1 MDDPREYRVLLLSGR
16 RNYDIAGKAC
26 AREQGMTPNTS
37 SDIAM
42 TRSLWRGPAMWTR
55 AADIF
60 IILLAIS
67 LPWSTSLVAIFAVL
81 WFLTLLPALGV
92 ERFFQ
97 SVKRPA
103 SALPLALFALAVVG
117 TLWSTDVP
125 WEARLHGINPVAK
138 LLAIPLLIYHFETSK
153 RGFWVIVAFLASC
166 TFVMLASWLMFIDP
180 RMTFYPARAPGVP
193 VKNYIVQGQEF
204 ALCAFGGFGAA
215 VYLWRANFKR
225 SAVALVLV
233 SAGFL
238 CNMAFVVSSRTV
250 WVCVPFLLLVFALLH
265 FNRRGVVIVFAIA
278 VVAAGLFWTASPY
291 LRMRTSDVAVEYKEY
306 HDQNAPTSTGLR
318 LEYWRKS
325 LKFIQSAPLIGNGT
339 GSTKTLFE
347 RDAVGKKDV
356 SAEIIGN
363 PHNQTL
369 NVAVQ
374 WGLLGC
380 IVLYAMWLAH
390 LMMFLQPGLISWIGL
405 AAVVENFVSSL
416 FNSHLFDFGEGWIY
430 VLAVGVTGGMISRIR
445 GFSAD
450 GVSRG
455 LSGSPAER
463 QMKP

>member
-1 MDDPREYRVLLLSGR
+1 
-16 RNYDIAGKAC
+16 
-26 AREQGMTPNTS
+26 MTANTS
-37 SDIAM
+37 SDIA
-42 TRSLWRGPAMWTR
+42 TRPSLWRGPAAWTR
-55 AADIF
+55 AADTF
-60 IILLAIS
+60 IILLAVS
-67 LPWSTSLVAIFAVL
+67 LPWSTSFVAIFAVL
-81 WFLTLLPALGV
+81 WFLSLLPTLDV

-97 SVKRPA
+97 SLKRPP
-103 SALPLALFALAVVG
+103 SALPVALFALAVVG

-125 WEARLHGINPVAK
+125 WAARLHGINPVAK
-138 LLAIPLLIYHFETSK
+138 LLAIPLLIYHFETSR
-153 RGFWVIVAFLASC
+153 RGFWVIIAFLASC
-166 TFVMLASWLMFIDP
+166 TSVMLASWLIFIDP
-180 RMTFYPARAPGVP
+180 RMAFDPARSPGVP

-215 VYLWRANFKR
+215 VYLWRANLKR
-225 SAVALVLV
+225 YAVALILV
-233 SAGFL
+233 SIGFL

-265 FNRRGVVIVFAIA
+265 FNRRGVLIILA
-278 VVAAGLFWTASPY
+278 VAVAAGAVFWASSPY
-291 LRMRTSDVAVEYKEY
+291 LRTRTTGVAVEYEEY
-306 HDQNAPTSTGLR
+306 HDQNASTSTGLR

-325 LKFIQSAPLIGNGT
+325 IKFIQNAPLIGNGT

-347 RDAVGKKDV
+347 KDAIGKTAV

-390 LMMFLQPGLISWIGL
+390 LKMFLTPGLISWIGL
-405 AAVVENFVSSL
+405 AAVIENFVGSL

-430 VLAVGVTGGMISRIR
+430 VLAVGVAGGMLSRIR
-445 GFSAD
+445 GSSL
-450 GVSRG
+450 GGGSREIPG
-455 LSGSPAER
+455 LSPAR
-463 QMKP
+463 QTQA

>member
-1 MDDPREYRVLLLSGR
+1 
-16 RNYDIAGKAC
+16 
-26 AREQGMTPNTS
+26 MTANTS
-37 SDIAM
+37 SDIAP
-42 TRSLWRGPAMWTR
+42 TSSLWRGSAVWTR
-55 AADIF
+55 ASDIF
-60 IILLAIS
+60 IILLAAS
-67 LPWSTSLVAIFAVL
+67 LPWSTSLVAVFAVL
-81 WFLTLLPALGV
+81 WFLTLLPTFDA
-92 ERFFQ
+92 ERFLQ

-103 SALPLALFALAVVG
+103 SALPLALFVLAVVG

-125 WEARLHGINPVAK
+125 WPARLHGINPVAK

-166 TFVMLASWLMFIDP
+166 TLVMLASWLMFINPALTLD
-180 RMTFYPARAPGVP
+180 PARPPGVP

-215 VYLWRANFKR
+215 VYLWRANIKR
-225 SAVALVLV
+225 QAVALLLV
-233 SAGFL
+233 SIGFV

-250 WVCVPFLLLVFALLH
+250 WVCVPFLLLIFALLH
-265 FNRRGVVIVFAIA
+265 FNRRGVLIITTAA
-278 VVAAGLFWTASPY
+278 VAAGAVFWASSPY
-291 LRMRTSDVAVEYKEY
+291 LRMRASSVAVEYEEY
-306 HDQNAPTSTGLR
+306 HDQDASTSTGLR

-325 LKFIQSAPLIGNGT
+325 LKFIQDAPLIGNGT

-347 RDAVGKKDV
+347 KDAVGKKGV

-380 IVLYAMWLAH
+380 LVLYAMWLAH
-390 LMMFLQPGLISWIGL
+390 LKMFLMPGLISWIGL
-405 AAVVENFVSSL
+405 AAVVENFVGSL

-430 VLAVGVTGGMISRIR
+430 VLAVGVTGGMLSRIR
-445 GFSAD
+445 GSS
-450 GVSRG
+450 GGGGPRRV
-455 LSGSPAER
+455 SGSAAER
-463 QMKP
+463 